1 VSTAHPG
8 ARRSPTQRRG
18 DEAEELALRHL
29 ERAGL
34 RLVTRNDASPL
45 GEIDL
50 VMTDGAQWVFVEVRR
65 RASAA
70 FGGAAASVTSA
81 KQRRIR
87 LQAQHLLKR
96 RFGDRPWPA
105 CRFDVCAID
114 DGRIDWLR
122 DAFH

>member
-1 VSTAHPG
+1 MTAAP
-8 ARRSPTQRRG
+8 ARPRRSPTQRRG
-18 DEAEELALRHL
+18 DEAEDLAMRHL

-34 RLVTRNDASPL
+34 RLLARNDASPL

-50 VMTDGAQWVFVEVRR
+50 VMIDGAEWVFVEVRR
-65 RASAA
+65 RAGAA
-70 FGGAAASVTSA
+70 FGGAAASVTPA

-122 DAFH
+122 DAFS

>member
-1 VSTAHPG
+1 MSGAQPG
-8 ARRSPTQRRG
+8 PRRSPAQRSG
-18 DEAEELALRHL
+18 DEAESLALRHL

-34 RLVTRNDASPL
+34 RLLARNDASPL

-50 VMTDGAQWVFVEVRR
+50 VMLDGAQWVFVEVRR

-70 FGGAAASVTSA
+70 FGGAAASVTPA

-96 RFGDRPWPA
+96 RFGDGPWPA
-105 CRFDVCAID
+105 CRFDVCAIE
-114 DGRIDWLR
+114 DGRIHWFR

>member
-1 VSTAHPG
+1 MRDASALP
-8 ARRSPTQRRG
+8 RRSPAQRRG
-18 DEAEELALRHL
+18 DEAEDLALRHL

-34 RLVTRNDASPL
+34 QLVVRNDASPL

-50 VMTDGAQWVFVEVRR
+50 VMIDGAEWVFVEVRR

-70 FGGAAASVTSA
+70 FGGAAASVTPA

-96 RFGDRPWPA
+96 RFGDRPWPG

-114 DGRIDWLR
+114 DGHIDWLR
-122 DAFH
+122 DAFR

>member
-1 VSTAHPG
+1 MTTDPAHH
-8 ARRSPTQRRG
+8 RRSPTQRRG
-18 DEAEELALRHL
+18 DEAEDLAMRHL

-34 RLVTRNDASPL
+34 RLVARNDASAL

-50 VMTDGAQWVFVEVRR
+50 VMIDGSEWVFVEVRR

-70 FGGAAASVTSA
+70 FGGAAASVTPA

-114 DGRIDWLR
+114 DGRIHWLR

>member
-1 VSTAHPG
+1 MMIDPVPR
-8 ARRSPTQRRG
+8 RRSPTQRRG
-18 DEAEELALRHL
+18 DEAEDLAMRHL

-34 RLVTRNDASPL
+34 RLVARNDASPL

-50 VMTDGAQWVFVEVRR
+50 VMIDGSEWVFVEVRR

-70 FGGAAASVTSA
+70 FGGAAASVTPA

-87 LQAQHLLKR
+87 LQAQYLLKR

-114 DGRIDWLR
+114 DGRIHWLR